1 MSMRRD
7 ECFAALARMVGD
19 DIVVSTYTSAF
30 DWIAARDHALNFLSV
45 GPMGLASSSGLGLAL
60 GRPDRR
66 VVVLDGDGSLL
77 MNLGTLVTIA
87 AAGPRNLVHCVV
99 ENGTYEANGGLPIP
113 NRDMVD
119 FAGMAKAAGYRHVA
133 TLASLEQ
140 FDTEMPRLL
149 ALQGPVFVCLKVV
162 PGATAPRQG
171 DYAYLH
177 GPEVRQRF
185 RDGLRAI

>member
-1 MSMRRD
+1 
-7 ECFAALARMVGD
+7 VGD

-77 MNLGTLVTIA
+77 MNLGSLVTIA
-87 AAGPRNLVHCVV
+87 AAAPRNLVHCVV
-99 ENGTYEANGGLPIP
+99 ENGTYEANGGHPIP
-113 NRDMVD
+113 NRDRVD
-119 FAGMAKAAGYRHVA
+119 FAGLAKAAGYRQVG
-133 TLASLEQ
+133 TI
-140 FDTEMPRLL
+140 DTPARFETDMPGLL
-149 ALQGPVFVCLKVV
+149 AQEGPVFVCLKVV

-171 DYAYLH
+171 DYPYLH
-177 GPEVRQRF
+177 GAEVRQRF
-185 RDGLRAI
+185 REGLRTA